1 LQALK
6 KLANFV
12 HNNALPGAAP
22 EIGLLCSFAVLRD
35 PKEGSSQLLKPI
47 MDSLVSSL
55 SDFPTTGFGGSPAK
69 DYSSKVR
76 GCLIALKFH
85 VQFTIKISSF

>member
-1 LQALK
+1 
-6 KLANFV
+6 V

-22 EIGLLCSFAVLRD
+22 EIGLLCLFAVLRD
-35 PKEGSSQLLKPI
+35 PKEGSNQLLKPI

-55 SDFPTTGFGGSPAK
+55 SDFPTTGFGGLSAK

-76 GCLIALKFH
+76 RI
-85 VQFTIKISSF
+85 VNSFQRHL